1 MIKSCGC
8 KIVEL
13 GHAERFEYFNE
24 SDILIN
30 KKIIQALKYNITPLV
45 CVGEKKFNSNYNLRK
60 QGLRKKLNIFF
71 KNITLKKNKEI
82 ILAYEPI
89 WAIGKSKAANLK
101 YISVFSLFTVIPSLI
116 VAIFSL
122 FIFNFGVQNYFDKQ
136 ITKAVNNSY
145 DVAKNYLQ
153 ESKENVLSDVILMS
167 VGLNRASSLYYSK
180 TFY

>member
-60 QGLRKKLNIFF
+60 QVLRKKLNIFF

-101 YISVFSLFTVIPSLI
+101 YISETIDFIRVFSQNKLKINKNRLKVIYGGS
-116 VAIFSL
+116 VNKKNAINIINIKNNDGI
-122 FIFNFGVQNYFDKQ
+122 FIGRSAISAEDFLDICKM
-136 ITKAVNNSY
+136 
-145 DVAKNYLQ
+145 
-153 ESKENVLSDVILMS
+153 IL
-167 VGLNRASSLYYSK
+167 
-180 TFY
+180 

>member
-60 QGLRKKLNIFF
+60 QALRKKLNIFF

-101 YISVFSLFTVIPSLI
+101 YISETIDFIRVFSQKKLKINKNQLKVIYGGS
-116 VAIFSL
+116 VNKKNAINIINIKNNDGI
-122 FIFNFGVQNYFDKQ
+122 FIGRSAISARDFLDICKM
-136 ITKAVNNSY
+136 
-145 DVAKNYLQ
+145 
-153 ESKENVLSDVILMS
+153 IL
-167 VGLNRASSLYYSK
+167 
-180 TFY
+180 